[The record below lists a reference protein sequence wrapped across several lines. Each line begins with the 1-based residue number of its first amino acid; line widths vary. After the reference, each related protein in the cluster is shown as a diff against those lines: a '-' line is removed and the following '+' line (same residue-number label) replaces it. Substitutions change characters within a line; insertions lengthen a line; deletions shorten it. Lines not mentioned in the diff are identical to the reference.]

1 MFGNKLSKI
10 DKLVE
15 KKKGDALAPLG
26 LDKKQEVRLKAIQ
39 GMGQVGGDT
48 CYNML
53 VTCLR
58 DADPIV
64 RSAAASAL
72 AQLADPRARGHI
84 EHQLKAETDPQV
96 RDHMKAALS
105 KIHGGE

>member
-1 MFGNKLSKI
+1 MFGNKLLKI
-10 DKLVE
+10 DRLVE

-39 GMGQVGGDT
+39 GMGQVGGES

-58 DADPIV
+58 DADPMV
-64 RSAAASAL
+64 RSAAAAAL
-72 AQLADPRARGHI
+72 SQMGNPRARGHI

-96 RDHMKAALS
+96 RDNMKAALGR
-105 KIHGGE
+105 IHGGE